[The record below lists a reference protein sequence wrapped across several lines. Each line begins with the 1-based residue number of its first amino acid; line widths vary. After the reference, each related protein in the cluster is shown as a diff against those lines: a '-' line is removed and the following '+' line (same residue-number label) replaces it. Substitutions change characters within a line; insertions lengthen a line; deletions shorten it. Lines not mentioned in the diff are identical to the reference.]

1 MAQFNEKEHLQNI
14 TALAEE
20 LAKLLKNSMIIVHDK
35 LKKIDDFSEMAK
47 TLLAGKR
54 TPLLEMNPGAETRQG
69 KYLLNFQGQKP
80 SLIFLEKQ
88 PILQIPASLKQLLTP
103 EDLENMQKYGHV
115 NRVIYVDAN
124 GVATPKYVSLDRET
138 NTLATMGT
146 HKLSVADKILGV
158 DLTIEQKNSL
168 KAGNSIIL
176 NGLAAKDNGEKWDA
190 VVCVDALSK
199 GLSFKKVDINIPKI
213 LLGVELSL
221 EQREKI
227 KNGEGV
233 LLYDLTSKKTG
244 NQFSAIINL
253 NEGLLEINPVHDAPK
268 KLLGL
273 SLTEEQRSQLRMG
286 ESIFLSGLKSKTGE
300 FFDASV
306 NLDALK
312 GLNFKFNQGEKGI
325 EKKPK
330 ITDHEQI
337 SSIPVIE
344 ESVYTGRLKKTPSVK
359 INRENIVQESQTDL
373 KKSKNQSLV
382 NSRKKSV
389 PN

>member
-20 LAKLLKNSMIIVHDK
+20 LAKILKNSMIIVHDK
-35 LKKIDDFSEMAK
+35 LKKIEDLSEMAK
-47 TLLAGKR
+47 NLLAGKR
-54 TPLLEMNPGAETRQG
+54 TPLLEMNPGAESKQG
-69 KYLLNFQGQKP
+69 KYLLDFQGQKP
-80 SLIFLEKQ
+80 TLVFLEKQ

-103 EDLENMQKYGHV
+103 EDTENMQKFGNV
-115 NRVIYVDAN
+115 NRVIYVDVN

-138 NTLATMGT
+138 NTLATMAT
-146 HKLSVADKILGV
+146 HKLSIADKILGV
-158 DLTIEQKNSL
+158 DLTVEQKSNL

-176 NGLAAKDNGEKWDA
+176 KGLNSKDNGEKWDA
-190 VVCVDALSK
+190 VVSVDALSK

-233 LLYDLTSKKTG
+233 LVYDLTSKKTG

-253 NEGLLEINPVHDAPK
+253 NEGLLEINPIHDAPK

-273 SLTEEQRSQLRMG
+273 SLTHEQRSQLRMG
-286 ESIFLSGLKSKTGE
+286 ESISLTGLTSKTGE

-312 GLNFKFNQGEKGI
+312 GLNFKFNQGDKNV
-325 EKKPK
+325 EKKSK
-330 ITDHEQI
+330 ITEHEEI
-337 SSIPVIE
+337 SSIPIIE
-344 ESVYTGRLKKTPSVK
+344 ESAYGGRMKKTPSIK
-359 INRENIVQESQTDL
+359 INRENVVQESQTAL
-373 KKSKNQSLV
+373 KKSKNQSPV
-382 NSRKKSV
+382 SSKKKSV
-389 PN
+389 PQ